1 MKKLLSL
8 FLLVIIILSFA
19 GCRFEIGDWT
29 NPTVPTSPQEKQYT
43 YTDFTAAEKQQ
54 LTQYLGEVIPFVPN
68 NQYTFTRLDGDANKE
83 SFRFRA
89 IGNTAEEFSAYRN
102 TFIGYTLNKT
112 YTDDAGKTWFEYT
125 KGNLTVKV
133 SYYSQAHAN
142 VIDVCIDLEKADIPD
157 TGDTPGNNPGT
168 TPDDSGNDKN
178 GVTRVDFTTATNVK
192 NVTDQGYYLDGCPTM
207 GAPAVLVIPI
217 AFSDG
222 NSLTAENT
230 DLLELAF
237 GENGNYEYSVAKYYN
252 ISSYGQL
259 NLDIT
264 VLDSWYKPKY
274 NSTYYA
280 GLTDDEGYDIG
291 DQVLMDEIL
300 QELSKTMD
308 LSLFDSDGNTVI
320 DAIVMI
326 NNLTIGED
334 DFHWAYRY
342 WNYYA
347 DDDGYYYEYD
357 GVSANDYVWASY
369 YFLHEYTDDFGTDYS
384 DTSVMNTY
392 TYIHEFGHVLGAG
405 DYYDTSDAGNHPMDG
420 YDIMDGMFGD
430 HNAYTKFNLGWITTS
445 RLVVTDSRVT
455 LTLEDFSKNGDT
467 IILANNWDSTLGAY
481 QEYYIVVYYTN
492 NGLNSGYNGDFSRDG
507 IVVYHVNA
515 TLFSEEYGGEIYYD
529 VYNNNTDPSDEY
541 GTENNLIEFVKSAND
556 TYTYIVGDTL
566 PVTKDD
572 SGKTLGYTLVVD
584 ALTAD
589 TATITFTKR

>member
-8 FLLVIIILSFA
+8 FISVIIILSFA
-19 GCRFEIGDWT
+19 GCSFDINGLT
-29 NPTVPTSPQEKQYT
+29 APTDPTSPQEKQYT

-54 LTQYLGEVIPFVPN
+54 LTRYLGEVIPFVPN
-68 NQYTFTRLDGDANKE
+68 NQYTFARLDAEADQE
-83 SFRFRA
+83 SFRFRTS
-89 IGNTAEEFSAYRN
+89 GNTAEEFSAYRN
-102 TFIGYTLNKT
+102 TFIGYTLSGT
-112 YTDDAGKTWFEYT
+112 YTDDTGKTWFEYS
-125 KGNLTVKV
+125 KGKLTIKV

-142 VIDVCIDLEKADIPD
+142 IIDVYVLMNKANTPG
-157 TGDTPGNNPGT
+157 TGDTPDNDAGN
-168 TPDDSGNDKN
+168 TPDDSVNDKN
-178 GVTRVDFTTATNVK
+178 GVSRVDFTTATNVK

-222 NSLTAENT
+222 NSLTAGNI

-237 GENGNYEYSVAKYYN
+237 GENGDYEHSVAKYYN
-252 ISSYGQL
+252 TSSYGQL
-259 NLDIT
+259 NLDVT

-274 NSTYYA
+274 ASTYYA
-280 GLTDDEGYDIG
+280 DLTDEEGYANG

-326 NNLTIGED
+326 NNLTIQED

-369 YFLHEYTDDFGTDYS
+369 YFLHEYTDDYGTDYS

-392 TYIHEFGHVLGAG
+392 TYIHEFGHILGAD

-420 YDIMDGMFGD
+420 CDIMDGMFGD

-445 RLVVTDSRVT
+445 RLVVTGSRVT

-467 IILANNWDSTLGAY
+467 IILANNFDSTLGAY

-492 NGLNSGYNGDFSRDG
+492 NGLNSGDNGYFSRDG
-507 IVVYHVNA
+507 IVVYHINA

-541 GTENNLIEFVKSAND
+541 GTEDNLIEFVKSAND

-584 ALTAD
+584 SLTSD